1 MITIKGNLIL
11 EKDTTY
17 EDSLKVEGCIL
28 GKDGERFNLTIKGNL
43 NCLDLTC
50 RNLTCW
56 DLTCWDLTCEDLTC
70 RDLNCGN
77 FTCWNLTCGDLNF
90 YAFAI
95 TYSSF
100 ECKTWK
106 ARRDN
111 YFIKSLDGKIIGEEK
126 K

>member
-17 EDSLKVEGCIL
+17 EDSVTVEGCIL

-43 NCLDLTC
+43 TCWDLKCLDLTC
-50 RNLTCW
+50 E
-56 DLTCWDLTCEDLTC
+56 DLTCWDLTCNDLTC
-70 RDLNCGN
+70 WD
-77 FTCWNLTCGDLNF
+77 LTCGNLNF

-95 TYSSF
+95 TYNSF
-100 ECKTWK
+100 KCKTWK

-111 YFIKSLDGKIIGEEK
+111 YVIKNLDGEIIGEEK